1 MNDEIAGFAQRNVR
15 GADSNSLLRM
25 FDLAKEI
32 VRKSVLQ
39 QDRTR
44 ADKALRRVVK
54 ELENRNIPFRTG
66 PTDGALET
74 R

>member
-1 MNDEIAGFAQRNVR
+1 MIHDIASFDLRNVR

-32 VRKSVLQ
+32 VSKSALQ

-44 ADKALRRVVK
+44 ADKALRRIVK
-54 ELENRNIPFRTG
+54 ELEKRKIPFRTG
-66 PTDGALET
+66 PNDSALET

>member
-44 ADKALRRVVK
+44 ADKALRRIVK
-54 ELENRNIPFRTG
+54 ELEKRKIPFRTG
-66 PTDGALET
+66 PNDSALET